1 MPVLSGTGVA
11 AFFTCPPMG
20 LQHFKKAVWPART
33 QGPLPTGGHSSIGP
47 SEYPASKML
56 IYFPPVLRFSGLRP
70 ALPLGGHLLLL
81 KSKLEG
87 GLGYTSPLSVP

>member
-1 MPVLSGTGVA
+1 MPVLSGTAVA
-11 AFFTCPPMG
+11 AFLTCPPIG

-56 IYFPPVLRFSGLRP
+56 IYFPKSSGSAGCAQLYP
-70 ALPLGGHLLLL
+70 
-81 KSKLEG
+81 
-87 GLGYTSPLSVP
+87 

>member
-1 MPVLSGTGVA
+1 
-11 AFFTCPPMG
+11 
-20 LQHFKKAVWPART
+20 
-33 QGPLPTGGHSSIGP
+33 
-47 SEYPASKML
+47 ML
-56 IYFPPVLRFSGLRP
+56 IYFPQVLRFSGLRP

>member
-1 MPVLSGTGVA
+1 
-11 AFFTCPPMG
+11 
-20 LQHFKKAVWPART
+20 
-33 QGPLPTGGHSSIGP
+33 
-47 SEYPASKML
+47 ML
-56 IYFPPVLRFSGLRP
+56 IYFPPPQVLRFSGLRP